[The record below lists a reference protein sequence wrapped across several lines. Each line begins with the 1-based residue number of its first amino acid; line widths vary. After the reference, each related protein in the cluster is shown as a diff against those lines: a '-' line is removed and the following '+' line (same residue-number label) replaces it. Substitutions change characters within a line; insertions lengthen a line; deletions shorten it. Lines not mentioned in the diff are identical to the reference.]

1 MRYSAGKHGKIIY
14 GRVENEGEILLA
26 GRVIK
31 NKVLPSAQDIID
43 EII

>member
-14 GRVENEGEILLA
+14 GRVEEGGEVLLA
-26 GRVIK
+26 GKVIK
-31 NKVLPSAQDIID
+31 QKVLPSAQEIID